1 MVIFLTD
8 FSVYLI
14 SDAWFFHCR
23 CDFPGCELLVLLY
36 GPGIIGSL
44 VIPILG
50 ALPDSL
56 IILLSGL
63 GSGTK
68 QEIQGQLSV
77 GVGTLVGRYNL

>member
-1 MVIFLTD
+1 M
-8 FSVYLI
+8 
-14 SDAWFFHCR
+14 
-23 CDFPGCELLVLLY
+23 LLY

-77 GVGTLVGRYNL
+77 GVGTLVGRFNL